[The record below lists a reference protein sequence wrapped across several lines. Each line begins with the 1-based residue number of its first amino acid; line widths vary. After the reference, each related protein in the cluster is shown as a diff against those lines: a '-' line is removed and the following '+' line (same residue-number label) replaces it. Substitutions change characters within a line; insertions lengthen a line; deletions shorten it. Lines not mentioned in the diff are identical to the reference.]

1 MSTETS
7 EIRHYRSWIKPGED
21 LVSFRVVYRETD
33 LAVLAA
39 REITMATLAFVREV
53 REPLERYILRHPE
66 FLKSLKPLPEDP
78 EAPEIVKHM
87 LRAGRACRVGPMAS
101 VAGAIA
107 EAVGRRILEKGLS
120 SQVAIEN
127 GGDLFLALRRPATVA
142 LYAGESP
149 LSGKIG
155 LRLRENLMPCGV
167 CTSSGKLGHS
177 LSLGKAEAVCVVARE
192 AALADA
198 AATALGNL
206 VKGKRSLKKVL
217 SEAQKWPHILAVVCI
232 IGDEIGFYGPELE
245 WTLL

>member
-1 MSTETS
+1 MPAETS

-21 LVSFRVVYRETD
+21 LISFRVVYKETD
-33 LAVLAA
+33 IAVLAEKDLTMQTLTFVQ
-39 REITMATLAFVREV
+39 EI
-53 REPLERYILRHPE
+53 REPLETYIIEHPE
-66 FLKSLKPLPEDP
+66 FFKSLKPLPEDP
-78 EAPEIVKHM
+78 KAPEIAKRM
-87 LRAGRACRVGPMAS
+87 LWAGKACGVGPMAS

-107 EAVGRRILEKGLS
+107 EAVGRRILEEGLS
-120 SQVAIEN
+120 SQVAVEN
-127 GGDLFLALRRPATVA
+127 GGDIFLALKRPATVA
-142 LYAGESP
+142 IYAGDSP

-155 LRLRENLMPCGV
+155 LRLREELMPCGV

-217 SEAQKWPHILAVVCI
+217 SEAQKWPNILGVICI
-232 IGDEIGFYGPELE
+232 IEDKIGLYGPELE
-245 WTLL
+245 LALL